1 MCTTVLYPPLPRPRP
16 PGYNIVNF
24 DLPYLLNRADTL
36 KIPQFWTW
44 GRIRNR
50 CAAGRCAGVQCVSS
64 PGLQACRRHAGPV
77 HPTHSPTPHL
87 SSPTPPHPIRR
98 RCKMRDAR
106 FSSKAYGTHDFK
118 EISIEGRVQ
127 FDLLQ
132 AIQRDHKLSSYSLNS
147 VSAHFLGEQK
157 EDVHHSDISK
167 LQDGNAESRRRLAI
181 YCLKVRREGG
191 GGSRGQGRDCLPGR
205 QGGREEIACQAA
217 GWQGACLLATGCG
230 WMLNHA
236 CCARPHTLL
245 PAGCLPAPAAGG
257 QAHVHVQLREGGRE
271 RGRSRLGRGDGS
283 RGILPQPV
291 PRQICLRPPA
301 LALLPDHST
310 MTLFLPPAVPRLR
323 WRA

>member
-1 MCTTVLYPPLPRPRP
+1 MCTTLLYPPLPRPRP

-50 CAAGRCAGVQCVSS
+50 CAAGRCAGVSS
-64 PGLQACRRHAGPV
+64 PGLQARRAGQLAAHCAAAPGPQSHTASV
-77 HPTHSPTPHL
+77 LTHPHPHRICTPY
-87 SSPTPPHPIRR
+87 PTPPIHR

-181 YCLKVRREGG
+181 YCLKVRGEGWG
-191 GGSRGQGRDCLPGR
+191 
-205 QGGREEIACQAA
+205 
-217 GWQGACLLATGCG
+217 
-230 WMLNHA
+230 
-236 CCARPHTLL
+236 
-245 PAGCLPAPAAGG
+245 
-257 QAHVHVQLREGGRE
+257 
-271 RGRSRLGRGDGS
+271 
-283 RGILPQPV
+283 
-291 PRQICLRPPA
+291 
-301 LALLPDHST
+301 
-310 MTLFLPPAVPRLR
+310 
-323 WRA
+323 